1 MSTGR
6 IHETDAVQRGGI
18 GRTLPVT
25 VLNDDGINA
34 VVRVQENGLYLKTGD
49 TRTVPSGII
58 KPQN

>member
-25 VLNDDGINA
+25 VLTDDGTHA
-34 VVRVQENGLYLKTGD
+34 VVRVQDSGLYLKAGD
-49 TRTVPSGII
+49 TRTVPSSII
-58 KPQN
+58 TPQH